1 MNSNSI
7 QEEAQPNQQ
16 YSSAGNQQSSL
27 SFGSEAQKARVKT
40 QDSKHQSVS
49 RRMSSISGELG
60 NKSHGGM
67 QSLDKK
73 NLARYENTYK
83 MEPDGDKLFNYLRI
97 KEHAQELMTKYLNGE
112 KYDAMKCPKLCKKLS
127 DAINQEVK
135 QLPNPRHKLITIVF
149 ISERKLQD
157 MRIASRCL
165 WDTRFDNCVT
175 VEYSNKSLYAVAN
188 IYGIYYE

>member
-1 MNSNSI
+1 MVESTKIIAERQFN
-7 QEEAQPNQQ
+7 
-16 YSSAGNQQSSL
+16 
-27 SFGSEAQKARVKT
+27 KAMV
-40 QDSKHQSVS
+40 
-49 RRMSSISGELG
+49 
-60 NKSHGGM
+60 
-67 QSLDKK
+67 SLDC
-73 NLARYENTYK
+73 L
-83 MEPDGDKLFNYLRI
+83 KLV
-97 KEHAQELMTKYLNGE
+97 
-112 KYDAMKCPKLCKKLS
+112 KLCKKLS

-188 IYGIYYE
+188 IYGIYSFLLFSFL